1 MSISERLFNR
11 ALKKAERLG
20 ENAEKKD
27 IQKIEKNLEKM
38 KRGPVEKIW
47 ETVLKLYEAFRS
59 PDIPHKTKIVILG
72 ALLYLIVPLDII
84 PDVLLPAGFLDDVA
98 VIAFI
103 YSQCKDLIEKTI
115 PKLAEQIK
123 SGVESIGDESIK
135 QIDRLTDE
143 SILQTL
149 GKKFKRYTLR
159 IFLNSVL
166 KLLLCT
172 LAILLVHFSLPASS
186 VALAKKD
193 ANTSVIKILFTSDW
207 TLSRGIAFFL
217 LTIVFFWTL
226 VSLVNGVVRLVKF
239 SILFLKNY
247 QIIKIRESQNSLLN
261 KNYASLH
268 FQDIVA
274 ESLYTTFAEQ
284 NFQNDEHKKLYAFIF
299 RKWNEGSLPKWVPGK
314 LALAEHVW
322 NVLKIRIIIF
332 VVFISFYIILYNIFV
347 KAYFF

>member
-1 MSISERLFNR
+1 
-11 ALKKAERLG
+11 
-20 ENAEKKD
+20 
-27 IQKIEKNLEKM
+27 
-38 KRGPVEKIW
+38 
-47 ETVLKLYEAFRS
+47 
-59 PDIPHKTKIVILG
+59 
-72 ALLYLIVPLDII
+72 
-84 PDVLLPAGFLDDVA
+84 
-98 VIAFI
+98 
-103 YSQCKDLIEKTI
+103 
-115 PKLAEQIK
+115 
-123 SGVESIGDESIK
+123 
-135 QIDRLTDE
+135 
-143 SILQTL
+143 
-149 GKKFKRYTLR
+149 
-159 IFLNSVL
+159 
-166 KLLLCT
+166 T

-332 VVFISFYIILYNIFV
+332 VVFILFYIILYNIFV